1 MKESKRKKQWRKIEG
16 RAAGGEGGQAGGG
29 GEILQNDSAEKS
41 THQIQQ
47 YKKRILNN
55 DQV

>member
-29 GEILQNDSAEKS
+29 GEIL
-41 THQIQQ
+41 
-47 YKKRILNN
+47 
-55 DQV
+55 